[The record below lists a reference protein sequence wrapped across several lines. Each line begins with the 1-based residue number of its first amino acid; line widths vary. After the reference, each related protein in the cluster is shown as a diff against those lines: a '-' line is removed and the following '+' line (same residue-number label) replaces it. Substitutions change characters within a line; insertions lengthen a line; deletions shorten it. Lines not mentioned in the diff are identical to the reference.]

1 MAIQLSDHF
10 NYKRLLKFVFPS
22 IIMMVF
28 TSVYG
33 VVDGLFVSNYVG
45 KTAFATI
52 NLIMPMDMIFGGVGF
67 MLGTGGSALV
77 AKTLGEQDTDRANRY
92 FSMII
97 WVTVIVGAVLSVIGI
112 AVIRPVSILL
122 GADEGMLPDCVLYGS
137 IMMGFTITFMF
148 QNAFQAFLITA
159 ERPNLGLAATIAAG
173 ISNMVLD
180 ALFFAVFDWGVA
192 GAAVA
197 TGLSQCVGGV
207 IPLIYFLRPNTSLL
221 RLKRTKLE
229 IRPII
234 NACANGAS
242 EMVSSVTSSVVG
254 ILYNLQLLQYAG
266 ENGVASYGVLMYVQ
280 FVFAAIFLGYS
291 MGSAPIISYHYGAEK
306 HGELKN
312 LFQKSVVL
320 MGTIGGGMVVAA
332 QLFAVPLSR
341 LFVGYDATLF
351 EMTVHAIRI
360 AGVSFLIMGFNIFAS
375 AFFTA
380 LNNGGVSAV
389 ISFLRTFVF
398 KLAAVLLLPLLL
410 GLEGIWWAEVTAEN
424 SAFVLSLI
432 FLFINRKKYHY
443 VIMYNF
449 FSYPQKPATRYR

>member
-1 MAIQLSDHF
+1 
-10 NYKRLLKFVFPS
+10 
-22 IIMMVF
+22 
-28 TSVYG
+28 
-33 VVDGLFVSNYVG
+33 
-45 KTAFATI
+45 
-52 NLIMPMDMIFGGVGF
+52 
-67 MLGTGGSALV
+67 
-77 AKTLGEQDTDRANRY
+77 
-92 FSMII
+92 MII

-291 MGSAPIISYHYGAEK
+291 MGSAPIISYHYGAE
-306 HGELKN
+306 N
-312 LFQKSVVL
+312 
-320 MGTIGGGMVVAA
+320 MG
-332 QLFAVPLSR
+332 
-341 LFVGYDATLF
+341 
-351 EMTVHAIRI
+351 
-360 AGVSFLIMGFNIFAS
+360 N
-375 AFFTA
+375 
-380 LNNGGVSAV
+380 
-389 ISFLRTFVF
+389 
-398 KLAAVLLLPLLL
+398 
-410 GLEGIWWAEVTAEN
+410 
-424 SAFVLSLI
+424 
-432 FLFINRKKYHY
+432 
-443 VIMYNF
+443 
-449 FSYPQKPATRYR
+449 